1 MCGCSAG
8 PVRRDHFELIHQLAA
23 KFRAVIAELA
33 LGNRLQCRDI
43 FRGRAMRAVTAF
55 STLLRWPVQ
64 IAAAVALAASLSSAG
79 AAEVINVIMD
89 QAKIAPVPD
98 RTATLVVGNPLIAD
112 VTVQAGGTMVVTG
125 KGYGV
130 TNVIALDHAGK
141 VLSDKLV
148 RVKGPLENVVVYR
161 GMTRESYSCAP
172 NCERRITLGD
182 TPEFFDTTL
191 TQTAV
196 RNNRALTGQAP
207 PPGTR

>member
-1 MCGCSAG
+1 M
-8 PVRRDHFELIHQLAA
+8 
-23 KFRAVIAELA
+23 RAVIAFSA
-33 LGNRLQCRDI
+33 LIRR
-43 FRGRAMRAVTAF
+43 
-55 STLLRWPVQ
+55 PVQ
-64 IAAAVALAASLSSAG
+64 IAAAIVVAMSLTSAG

-112 VTVQAGGTMVVTG
+112 VSVQAGGTMVLTG
-125 KGYGV
+125 NGYGV

-161 GMTRESYSCAP
+161 GTTRESYTCAP

-182 TPEFFDTTL
+182 SAEYFETTL

-196 RNNRALTGQAP
+196 RNNRALFGQAP
-207 PPGTR
+207 PPGAR

>member
-1 MCGCSAG
+1 MC
-8 PVRRDHFELIHQLAA
+8 
-23 KFRAVIAELA
+23 AVIAFSA
-33 LGNRLQCRDI
+33 LIRR
-43 FRGRAMRAVTAF
+43 
-55 STLLRWPVQ
+55 PVQ
-64 IAAAVALAASLSSAG
+64 IAAAMVVAMSLTSAR

-112 VTVQAGGTMVVTG
+112 VSVQAGGTMVLTG

-161 GMTRESYSCAP
+161 GTTRESYTCAP

-182 TPEFFDTTL
+182 SPEYFETTL

-196 RNNRALTGQAP
+196 RNNRALNSQAP
-207 PPGTR
+207 PPGSR

>member
-1 MCGCSAG
+1 M
-8 PVRRDHFELIHQLAA
+8 
-23 KFRAVIAELA
+23 RAVIAFSA
-33 LGNRLQCRDI
+33 LIRR
-43 FRGRAMRAVTAF
+43 
-55 STLLRWPVQ
+55 PVQ
-64 IAAAVALAASLSSAG
+64 IAAAIVVAMSLTSAG

-112 VTVQAGGTMVVTG
+112 VSVQAGGTMVLTG

-141 VLSDKLV
+141 VRSDKLV

-161 GMTRESYSCAP
+161 GTTRESYTCAP

-182 TPEFFDTTL
+182 SAEYFETTL

-196 RNNRALTGQAP
+196 RNNRALFGQAP
-207 PPGTR
+207 PPGAR

>member
-1 MCGCSAG
+1 M
-8 PVRRDHFELIHQLAA
+8 
-23 KFRAVIAELA
+23 RAVIAFSA
-33 LGNRLQCRDI
+33 LIRR
-43 FRGRAMRAVTAF
+43 
-55 STLLRWPVQ
+55 PVQ
-64 IAAAVALAASLSSAG
+64 IAAAIVVAMSLTSAG

-112 VTVQAGGTMVVTG
+112 VSVQAGGTMVLTG

-130 TNVIALDHAGK
+130 TNVSALGHDGE

-161 GMTRESYSCAP
+161 GTTRESYTCAP

-182 TPEFFDTTL
+182 SPEYFETTL

-196 RNNRALTGQAP
+196 RNNRALFGQAP
-207 PPGTR
+207 PPGAR

>member
-1 MCGCSAG
+1 M
-8 PVRRDHFELIHQLAA
+8 
-23 KFRAVIAELA
+23 RAVIAFSA
-33 LGNRLQCRDI
+33 LVRR
-43 FRGRAMRAVTAF
+43 
-55 STLLRWPVQ
+55 PVG
-64 IAAAVALAASLSSAG
+64 IAAAVVLATSLSPAG

-112 VTVQAGGTMVVTG
+112 VSVQAGGTMVLTG

-161 GMTRESYSCAP
+161 GMTRESYTCAP

-182 TPEFFDTTL
+182 SPEYFETTL

-207 PPGTR
+207 PPGSR